1 MIFLLNNLFWRI
13 FLKKKKI
20 LSYKIAAFLNK
31 GALIFLMKSILKKS
45 YCAKK
50 LTIYFLR
57 NNWYV
62 FHEQGLT
69 CIRNEN
75 YFLIGSYCRTFL
87 LYIQIKK
94 PKMDV
99 LQMTRKEKKIN
110 ILAVKLRISQVIARL
125 ITVNSWGRRILFE
138 VYSTVR

>member
-1 MIFLLNNLFWRI
+1 
-13 FLKKKKI
+13 
-20 LSYKIAAFLNK
+20 
-31 GALIFLMKSILKKS
+31 MKSIFKKS

-87 LYIQIKK
+87 QKTQNGCIAN
-94 PKMDV
+94 DEE
-99 LQMTRKEKKIN
+99 REKNKHSGCKIEDF
-110 ILAVKLRISQVIARL
+110 S
-125 ITVNSWGRRILFE
+125 S
-138 VYSTVR
+138 YS

>member
-1 MIFLLNNLFWRI
+1 MTH

-31 GALIFLMKSILKKS
+31 GALIFLMKSIFKKS

-62 FHEQGLT
+62 FHEQGLA

-110 ILAVKLRISQVIARL
+110 ILTVKLRISQVIARL